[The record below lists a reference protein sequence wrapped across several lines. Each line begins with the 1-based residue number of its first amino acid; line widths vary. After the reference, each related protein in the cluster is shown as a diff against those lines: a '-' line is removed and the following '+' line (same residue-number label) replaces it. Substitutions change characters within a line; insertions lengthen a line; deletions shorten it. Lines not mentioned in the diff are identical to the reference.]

1 MAEASEFPED
11 PEARRALLGVM
22 FSEAIPH
29 NAALGLR
36 LLEVG
41 PRTATV
47 VLPWAPHLVGNPD
60 TGVLA
65 GGVVTTLID
74 ATCGAAAISAAGRW
88 VPMAT
93 LDLRIDYL
101 RTSRPGED
109 LVAHAEVV
117 RVARTVTF
125 VRALA
130 HHGDPEHPVA
140 SAQGTFILTAEE

>member
-1 MAEASEFPED
+1 MAENVFPED
-11 PEARRALLGVM
+11 RTARREAMSAV
-22 FSEAIPH
+22 FSEGIPQ

-36 LLEVG
+36 LLDVG
-41 PRTATV
+41 PREATV
-47 VLPWAPHLVGNPD
+47 VMPWAPHLVGNPD

-65 GGVVTTLID
+65 GGAVTTLID
-74 ATCGAAAISAAGRW
+74 ATCGMAALSAANAW
-88 VPMAT
+88 VPLAT

-101 RTSRPGED
+101 RASRPGED

-140 SAQGTFILTAEE
+140 SAQGTFILTAGE